1 LLLYYITDR
10 SQFPGDE
17 ISRWRLLLDKIG
29 EAVDCGVDLVQ
40 LREKDLS
47 TCRLEGGAREAVG
60 RVRQRPGGKTRLLI
74 NSRSDVALA
83 CGADGVH
90 LRSDDVSAR
99 EARLI
104 WPGVPA
110 QQPPVIGVSC
120 HSPAEVEHAR
130 VAGADFVVLGPVFEK
145 KNASAAGLG
154 LPALRRACESP
165 IPVLALGGVTL
176 ENARACVDAGAAGVA
191 AIRLFQENDIAEVAR
206 RLRD

>member
-17 ISRWRLLLDKIG
+17 ISRWRVLLDKIG
-29 EAVDCGVDLVQ
+29 EAADCGIDLVQ
-40 LREKDLS
+40 LREKDPS
-47 TCRLEGGAREAVG
+47 TRQLEARAGEAVG
-60 RVRQRPGGKTRLLI
+60 RVRRRPAGKTRLLI

-90 LRSDDVSAR
+90 LRSDDVSPR
-99 EARLI
+99 EARLL
-104 WPGVPA
+104 WASVPA

-130 VAGADFVVLGPVFEK
+130 AAGADFVVLGPVFEK
-145 KNASAAGLG
+145 KNASAPGLG
-154 LPALRRACESP
+154 LPALRRACESK

-176 ENARACVDAGAAGVA
+176 ENARACADAGAAGVA
-191 AIRLFQENDIAEVAR
+191 AIRLFQENDIAEVVR
-206 RLRD
+206 RLRG

>member
-1 LLLYYITDR
+1 LLLYYISDR

-29 EAVDCGVDLVQ
+29 EAADCGVDLVQ

-47 TCRLEGGAREAVG
+47 TRRLEAGAGEAVG
-60 RVRQRPGGKTRLLI
+60 RVRQRPAGKTRLLI

-90 LRSDDVSAR
+90 LRSDDVSPR

-104 WPGVPA
+104 WPSVPGHP
-110 QQPPVIGVSC
+110 PPVIGVSC
-120 HSPAEVEHAR
+120 HSPAEVERAR
-130 VAGADFVVLGPVFEK
+130 AGGADFVVLGPVFEK
-145 KNASAAGLG
+145 KNAGAAGLG
-154 LPALRRACESP
+154 LATLRRACESR

-176 ENARACVDAGAAGVA
+176 ENARACTDAGAAGVA
-191 AIRLFQENDIAEVAR
+191 AIRLFQENDIAEVVR